1 MLLCPTDI
9 CSGVTAS
16 VAVDFF
22 FLQFISQNLAMN
34 ECKARNKE
42 LHLHIEELQMR
53 VGGRGECG
61 VCTRNVGKVWS
72 VYQDKESWPGSIA
85 RMRDSL

>member
-9 CSGVTAS
+9 RSGVTAS
-16 VAVDFF
+16 LAVDF

-53 VGGRGECG
+53 VGGRGGWG
-61 VCTRNVGKVWS
+61 VCTRGGGGRCGMCVRRVERVWS
-72 VYQDKESWPGSIA
+72 VYQG
-85 RMRDSL
+85 M

>member
-1 MLLCPTDI
+1 
-9 CSGVTAS
+9 
-16 VAVDFF
+16 
-22 FLQFISQNLAMN
+22 MN

-53 VGGRGECG
+53 VGGWGGWG
-61 VCTRNVGKVWS
+61 VCTRGWGRGMECVPEGGGGVWS
-72 VYQDKESWPGSIA
+72 VYQRGLGRVWRVYQDKESWPGSIA